1 MMKPKLA
8 RLLRLS
14 LALLYGASLAGC
26 AGAYHRSL
34 EQRGMTKRDVLVR
47 RIQHVQSA
55 QEEAKHQLT
64 RALESLRSIAQVE
77 PGRLREKH
85 AELDAQHKNANERGR
100 DLRKRL
106 PAVDSA
112 ATTLFKEW
120 EKELALYQ
128 NPTLRT
134 QSDQQLAATRARYAE
149 FIRTQ
154 ESILAQIEPVLVS
167 FRDQVLVIKHGLNPE
182 ARREIDGTL
191 HSLREELSG
200 LIRSIDESTRAA
212 DAFIESLNTLK

>member
-1 MMKPKLA
+1 MKAALF
-8 RLLRLS
+8 LRLCIG
-14 LALLYGASLAGC
+14 LVLGASLAGC
-26 AGAYHRSL
+26 TGAYHRSL

-55 QEEAKHQLT
+55 QEEAKYQFT

-85 AELDAQHKNANERGR
+85 SELDAQHKNGSERARVLG
-100 DLRKRL
+100 KRL
-106 PAVDSA
+106 PAVDA
-112 ATTLFKEW
+112 AAATLFKEW

-128 NPTLRT
+128 NPALRA
-134 QSDQQLAATRARYAE
+134 QSEQRLAATRADYAE

-154 ESILAQIEPVLVS
+154 EAILAQIAPVLVS
-167 FRDQVLVIKHGLNPE
+167 LRDQVLVIKHGLNPE
-182 ARREIDGTL
+182 TRRELDTTL
-191 HSLREELSG
+191 QALREELSG

-212 DAFIESLNTLK
+212 DAFIEALNTLD

>member
-1 MMKPKLA
+1 MTKTLFPRFTLFVLLA
-8 RLLRLS
+8 AVL
-14 LALLYGASLAGC
+14 GGC

-55 QEEAKHQLT
+55 QDEAKYQFT
-64 RALESLRSIAQVE
+64 RALESLRTIAQVE

-85 AELDAQHKNANERGR
+85 AELDAQHKNASERAR
-100 DLRKRL
+100 DLRRRL
-106 PAVDSA
+106 PAVDTA

-128 NPTLRT
+128 NPALRT
-134 QSDQQLAATRARYAE
+134 QSEQRLAATRARYTE
-149 FIRTQ
+149 FIHTQ
-154 ESILAQIEPVLVS
+154 ETLLAQIAPVLVS

-182 ARREIDGTL
+182 ARHELDTTL
-191 HSLREELSG
+191 RGLREELSG

-212 DAFIESLNTLK
+212 DAFIESLNTLD

>member
-1 MMKPKLA
+1 MKSAL
-8 RLLRLS
+8 LLRLT
-14 LALLYGASLAGC
+14 LTLLFAASLAGC
-26 AGAYHRSL
+26 TGAYHRSL

-55 QEEAKHQLT
+55 QEEAKYQFT
-64 RALESLRSIAQVE
+64 RALESLQTIAQVE
-77 PGRLREKH
+77 PGHLREKH
-85 AELDAQHKNANERGR
+85 AELDAQYKNGNERAR

-112 ATTLFKEW
+112 AAVFFKEW

-128 NPTLRT
+128 SPALRT
-134 QSDQQLAATRARYAE
+134 QSEQGLAATRARYAE

-154 ESILAQIEPVLVS
+154 EAILAQIAPVLVS

-182 ARREIDGTL
+182 ARADLDNTL
-191 HSLREELSG
+191 RNLREELSG

>member
-1 MMKPKLA
+1 MKPAL
-8 RLLRLS
+8 LLRLS
-14 LALLYGASLAGC
+14 LALLCGASLAGC
-26 AGAYHRSL
+26 TGAYHRSL

-55 QEEAKHQLT
+55 QDEAKYQLNS
-64 RALESLRSIAQVE
+64 ALESLRNISQVE

-85 AELDAQHKNANERGR
+85 AELDAQHKNASERAR

-106 PAVDSA
+106 PAVGSA

-128 NPTLRT
+128 SPALRT
-134 QSDQQLAATRARYAE
+134 QSDQQLATTRARYAE
-149 FIRTQ
+149 FIRAQ

-182 ARREIDGTL
+182 ARSDIDNTL
-191 HSLREELSG
+191 RSLREELSR
-200 LIRSIDESTRAA
+200 LIHSIDESTRAA
-212 DAFIESLNTLK
+212 DAFIESLNSLD

>member
-1 MMKPKLA
+1 MKTLFA
-8 RLLRLS
+8 RLPLILL
-14 LALLYGASLAGC
+14 LASVFGGC
-26 AGAYHRSL
+26 TGAYHRSL

-55 QEEAKHQLT
+55 QDEAKYQFT
-64 RALESLRSIAQVE
+64 RALESLRTIAQVE

-85 AELDAQHKNANERGR
+85 AELDAQHKNGSERAR

-112 ATTLFKEW
+112 AATLFKEW

-128 NPTLRT
+128 NPALRT
-134 QSDQQLAATRARYAE
+134 QSEQGLAATRARYAE

-154 ESILAQIEPVLVS
+154 ETLLTQISPVLVS

-182 ARREIDGTL
+182 ARHELDDTL
-191 HSLREELSG
+191 RSLREELSG

-212 DAFIESLNTLK
+212 DAFIESLNTLD

>member
-1 MMKPKLA
+1 MKPAL
-8 RLLRLS
+8 LLRLC
-14 LALLYGASLAGC
+14 LALVFAASFTGC
-26 AGAYHRSL
+26 TGAYYRSL
-34 EQRGMTKRDVLVR
+34 EQRGMTKRDLLVR

-55 QEEAKHQLT
+55 QEEAKYQFT
-64 RALESLRSIAQVE
+64 RALESLRTIAQVE

-85 AELDAQHKNANERGR
+85 AELDAQYKNGSERAR

-112 ATTLFKEW
+112 AAVLFKEW

-128 NPTLRT
+128 SPALRA
-134 QSDQQLAATRARYAE
+134 QSEQELAATRARYAE

-154 ESILAQIEPVLVS
+154 EAILAQIAPVLVS

-182 ARREIDGTL
+182 ARSDLDNTL
-191 HSLREELSG
+191 RSLREELSG
-200 LIRSIDESTRAA
+200 LIRSIDDSTRAA
-212 DAFIESLNTLK
+212 DAFIESLNTLE